1 MKKKTVKWR
10 QIPHK
15 HRLTVQDEGFKPQLN
30 TLMYIIRLFVFICEC
45 VCVQSYRV
53 HVFRRVSRGRVII
66 RLLRRLRL
74 SLLLLP
80 DLDDNFPVGREKHTQ
95 RQYDATKRARA
106 IKQPRSE
113 RVQSCLLQRWQ
124 NACKKIRPRS
134 EREDFKRSGR
144 RKKWN
149 QFTCVFEISVDLIP
163 MFLTILQNTNTDLC
177 LPTYWMSYNTSAC
190 KRSVRDF
197 AAHRLQWNH
206 FRQRSLCD
214 KDGQRWEEQMQPTV
228 NLLMCR

>member
-1 MKKKTVKWR
+1 M
-10 QIPHK
+10 
-15 HRLTVQDEGFKPQLN
+15 
-30 TLMYIIRLFVFICEC
+30 
-45 VCVQSYRV
+45 
-53 HVFRRVSRGRVII
+53 SRGRVII

-95 RQYDATKRARA
+95 RQCDATKRARA

-144 RKKWN
+144 LKKWN

-163 MFLTILQNTNTDLC
+163 MFMTILQKHKYGPVFTDSVS
-177 LPTYWMSYNTSAC
+177 TYWMSYNTSAC

>member
-1 MKKKTVKWR
+1 MKKTVKWR

-124 NACKKIRPRS
+124 NACKKIQPRS

-190 KRSVRDF
+190 KRSVSGLCC
-197 AAHRLQWNH
+197 ASLTMKSLQTEI
-206 FRQRSLCD
+206 SL
-214 KDGQRWEEQMQPTV
+214 W
-228 NLLMCR
+228 